1 MDELRVSNFIC
12 DTPVVSSLNA
22 YWVFEWAIIAPSY
35 VRLFVEPLISFLL
48 FRFYKEE
55 LSLIA

>member
-1 MDELRVSNFIC
+1 MDELLVSNFIC
-12 DTPVVSSLNA
+12 DTPVVFSLND

-48 FRFYKEE
+48 FRFSKEE